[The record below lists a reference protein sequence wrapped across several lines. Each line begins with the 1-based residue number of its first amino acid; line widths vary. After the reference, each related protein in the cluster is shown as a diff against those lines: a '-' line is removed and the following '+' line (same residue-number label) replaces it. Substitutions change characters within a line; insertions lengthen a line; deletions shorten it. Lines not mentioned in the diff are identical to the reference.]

1 MAPEVCEFGKTS
13 EGSCQ
18 NLKSS
23 VKCCVRVEGVGEQV
37 VRTKSATCV
46 SLVNVGVIFNVNGND
61 ITIMKN
67 LISCVCRMMK
77 ITAKQEEGL
86 CFMTDYISL
95 LNNIFFSTCMRKIN
109 F

>member
-61 ITIMKN
+61 KEKLDLLCLQDDENHREARGGLVFYDRLYIT
-67 LISCVCRMMK
+67 V
-77 ITAKQEEGL
+77 E
-86 CFMTDYISL
+86 
-95 LNNIFFSTCMRKIN
+95 
-109 F
+109 